1 MPATTDIIIILLLI
15 IANGIFAMSEF
26 AIVSARKVRLQQQA
40 SAGDANARIALE
52 LADEP
57 TPFLSTVQI
66 GITVIGI
73 FAGAFGGATLA
84 GDLSSFFEGYPITAP
99 YSGTLGIGI
108 VVLTITYLTLVIGEL
123 VPKRLALANAE
134 QIASLVAR
142 PMRILSIAASPLV
155 SLLSI
160 STEAVLRVLGVRKPA
175 GPQVTEEDI
184 RIMIEQ
190 GTRAG
195 VFEEAEQ
202 DMVDRVF
209 RLADRRVSSLATPRP
224 DVVALDID
232 DPEEE
237 NWRKMIESGHS
248 TFPVYRESLDT
259 VLGIVSVKEAWA
271 RTARGETPA
280 LKQMLDEPLF
290 VPESIPVLRVLEQF
304 KMSGTQIALVTD
316 EYGSFQGLITLHDIL
331 EAIVGEIPSAEQP
344 VDMAAVQRP
353 DGSWLLDGMLSVD
366 EFREIFDVGLLPGE
380 EHGYYQ
386 TIGGF
391 VMTYLERTPVTGDA
405 FEWRDLRFEVMD
417 MDGYRVDK
425 VLVKPVPEQGGS
437 VDDGT

>member
-15 IANGIFAMSEF
+15 LANGIFSMSEF
-26 AIVSARKVRLQQQA
+26 AIVSARKIRLQQQA
-40 SAGDANARIALE
+40 AAGDTNARIALE
-52 LADEP
+52 LAEEP
-57 TPFLSTVQI
+57 TSFLSTVQI

-73 FAGAFGGATLA
+73 LAGAFGGATLA
-84 GDLSSFFEGYPITAP
+84 GLLASFFEGYPITAP

-108 VVLTITYLTLVIGEL
+108 VVLVITYLTLVIGEL

-142 PMRILSIAASPLV
+142 PMR
-155 SLLSI
+155 LLSI
-160 STEAVLRVLGVRKPA
+160 VASPVVRLLSLSTEAVLLLFGARKPA
-175 GPQVTEEDI
+175 GPEVTEEDV
-184 RIMIEQ
+184 RILIEQ

-209 RLADRRVSSLATPRP
+209 RLADRRVSSLITPRP
-224 DVVALDID
+224 EVVGLDID

-237 NWRKMIESGHS
+237 NWTKMIESGHS
-248 TFPVYRESLDT
+248 NFPVYRENLDT
-259 VLGIVSVKEAWA
+259 VIGIVSVRDLWA
-271 RTARGETPA
+271 RTARGEMPG
-280 LKQMLDEPLF
+280 LKQTLEEPLF
-290 VPESIPVLRVLEQF
+290 VPESIPALRVLEQF
-304 KMSGTQIALVTD
+304 KISGTQIALVTD

-344 VDMAAVQRP
+344 VELAAVQRP
-353 DGSWLLDGMLSVD
+353 DGSWLLDGMLPVE
-366 EFREIFDVGLLPGE
+366 EFRDIFDIGLLPGE
-380 EHGYYQ
+380 ERGYYQ

-405 FEWRDLRFEVMD
+405 FEWHDLRFEVMD

-425 VLVKPVPEQGGS
+425 VLVKSVAERSGSEEGGA
-437 VDDGT
+437 